1 MLVLVYL
8 MLFAM
13 IRRRGVTNVVYVV
26 LLALAAAS
34 GAGFGLP
41 LVFSTLAVG
50 VILFTLARFGML
62 ALIVSLTVA
71 GVLEQI
77 PLTFNASSMFAPSS
91 YVLLAV
97 IVGVAVYGC
106 RTSLAGQPL
115 LGGKF
120 LD

>member
-1 MLVLVYL
+1 M
-8 MLFAM
+8 
-13 IRRRGVTNVVYVV
+13 
-26 LLALAAAS
+26 
-34 GAGFGLP
+34 
-41 LVFSTLAVG
+41 FSTLVVG
-50 VILFTLARFGML
+50 VGLFTLARYGML
-62 ALIVSLTVA
+62 ALIVAIAVA
-71 GVLEQI
+71 SMLEQI
-77 PLTFNASSMFAPSS
+77 PLTFNAGSMFAPSS